1 MKRPGFAPL
10 VALGLTMIPP
20 VLLYSFCCYVV
31 DESNLDRMPER
42 LFLPLMLWL
51 AVLIFVGHCL
61 TLSLWAAAQLR
72 HNFRSTVIS
81 RDLPESRRARWRTI
95 RLTLVRVA
103 GGLAGLVLLSALGVY
118 FFVAHQNSRS
128 HRRWEAFQKQH
139 GDTLKLVRAL
149 PPAVPAAEN
158 FATSPAFQSLLRKK
172 PQDNSAPALA
182 GSVIRTVIGTYN
194 QNDPTVPWIRQAK
207 LNFDEQIKSSGR
219 KVTARATNSTT
230 TVLER
235 LAGLES
241 ELDAI
246 AAAAAAYP
254 NFSPQTNRDRAAVF
268 ETRRSEYNLLES
280 LHSHFEFR
288 ACARLDVGDFNGAA
302 NDALT
307 ALRLTRLAAQ
317 ATDLKASLR
326 AQMMT
331 GRSIQPIWEG
341 LDRRAWTEPQLA
353 AFQSELGLLNLLAT
367 YSNNVRH
374 IVLAHIE
381 LWNEFGHTPRHRQ
394 LVGAN
399 SYRSNDQWQPR
410 GWWLD
415 CAIELH
421 SIGKDILANINPE
434 TGWMREPGNLRG
446 FYELP
451 LDPEATQTLQQPRW
465 WGNNFSLAAFAQT
478 SANQAIVACG
488 LERYRLAFGKY
499 PDSLDPL
506 VPTYLP
512 RIPTDVLRGRPLL
525 YHLKDGQYTLRG
537 VGPNFKDD
545 SDKAASDDWIWAFGT
560 NAPAIK

>member
-1 MKRPGFAPL
+1 
-10 VALGLTMIPP
+10 
-20 VLLYSFCCYVV
+20 
-31 DESNLDRMPER
+31 
-42 LFLPLMLWL
+42 
-51 AVLIFVGHCL
+51 
-61 TLSLWAAAQLR
+61 
-72 HNFRSTVIS
+72 
-81 RDLPESRRARWRTI
+81 
-95 RLTLVRVA
+95 
-103 GGLAGLVLLSALGVY
+103 
-118 FFVAHQNSRS
+118 
-128 HRRWEAFQKQH
+128 
-139 GDTLKLVRAL
+139 
-149 PPAVPAAEN
+149 
-158 FATSPAFQSLLRKK
+158 
-172 PQDNSAPALA
+172 
-182 GSVIRTVIGTYN
+182 
-194 QNDPTVPWIRQAK
+194 
-207 LNFDEQIKSSGR
+207 
-219 KVTARATNSTT
+219 
-230 TVLER
+230 
-235 LAGLES
+235 
-241 ELDAI
+241 
-246 AAAAAAYP
+246 
-254 NFSPQTNRDRAAVF
+254 
-268 ETRRSEYNLLES
+268 
-280 LHSHFEFR
+280 
-288 ACARLDVGDFNGAA
+288 
-302 NDALT
+302 
-307 ALRLTRLAAQ
+307 
-317 ATDLKASLR
+317 
-326 AQMMT
+326 MMT